1 MIAETSASRITSTA
15 ARKSQPSAHAAPT
28 GAGAVHGTTEITRPT
43 RSSFIAAHASTALTI
58 GASRNGIKNTGFITI
73 GVPKITGSFM
83 LKKLGTTLRRPME
96 RRCAER
102 LRK

>member
-1 MIAETSASRITSTA
+1 MTRSA
-15 ARKSQPSAHAAPT
+15 ARKSHPNAHAAPT
-28 GAGAVHGTTEITRPT
+28 GAGAVHGTTEMTRPI
-43 RSSFIAAHASTALTI
+43 RSSFMAAQASTALTM

-73 GVPKITGSFM
+73 GVPKMTGSLM
-83 LKKLGTTLRRPME
+83 LKILGTTLRRPIE